1 MEVLLFVMPPV
12 SFPYSFF
19 DNGRDVE
26 TVYLVNVGDVV
37 VVVLAELWR
46 RVVDMEVS
54 LLGGIRNDINNVA
67 DMDS

>member
-1 MEVLLFVMPPV
+1 MEVLLFLMPPV
-12 SFPYSFF
+12 SFPCSFF
-19 DNGRDVE
+19 DNGRVVE
-26 TVYLVNVGDVV
+26 TEYLVNVEDV
-37 VVVLAELWR
+37 VVVLAKVWR

>member
-1 MEVLLFVMPPV
+1 MEVLLFLMPPV
-12 SFPYSFF
+12 SFPCSFF
-19 DNGRDVE
+19 DNGRVVE
-26 TVYLVNVGDVV
+26 TEYLVNVGDVV

-46 RVVDMEVS
+46 RAVDMEVS